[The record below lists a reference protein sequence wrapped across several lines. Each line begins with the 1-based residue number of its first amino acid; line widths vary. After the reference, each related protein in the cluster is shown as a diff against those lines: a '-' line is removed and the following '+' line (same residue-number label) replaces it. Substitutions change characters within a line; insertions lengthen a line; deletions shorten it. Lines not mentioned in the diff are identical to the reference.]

1 VRTQL
6 NRLVG
11 GMRIFPAEITGTQ
24 AGGAPEDG
32 RPDADHRG
40 AITDPVRPPPIAT
53 HADDVH
59 RLPAQVAES
68 RRRCP
73 AAAWA
78 PPSDCTWPST
88 PERPRALTA
97 HQPIGPWRL
106 AAAERARHIA
116 GTGGVQDTH
125 RTAGRRRSRR
135 CPQRTIV

>member
-59 RLPAQVAES
+59 RLPAQVADE
-68 RRRCP
+68 P
-73 AAAWA
+73 APMPGRGMGATIGLHLAR
-78 PPSDCTWPST
+78 
-88 PERPRALTA
+88 RPRS
-97 HQPIGPWRL
+97 G
-106 AAAERARHIA
+106 RAPSPP
-116 GTGGVQDTH
+116 TS
-125 RTAGRRRSRR
+125 RSA
-135 CPQRTIV
+135 PGASPPPNEHVT